1 MTISGGKK
9 LDHVVCITKLNSWV
23 ISTAKKR
30 TSFFTLLSP
39 NFFNHLFQWIKV
51 FLNMRDVIYTI
62 LLLVLIW
69 GRLQTFF
76 EWSLARAV
84 NRCNQTCTHT
94 HTMSSTDCLFF
105 SPIQL
110 MGGGA
115 TFYFFSLALRVKVV
129 ILVSFSCK
137 IYL

>member
-94 HTMSSTDCLFF
+94 PCRLLTVFFF

-129 ILVSFSCK
+129 ILVSFSCM